1 MDEETMTPITE
12 EEMNA
17 FLTKWIYGSIA
28 ALGLLVFG
36 ILAPLGFVVFGRN
49 TQPGDFIINHV
60 PSLIMGSFFL
70 LAGAVGNTMVQMYL
84 HHRRTHGPD
93 CECKLTRPPRK
104 RDAVMGGLTGLCVL
118 GLLILATPYILKATI
133 YLMSG

>member
-1 MDEETMTPITE
+1 M
-12 EEMNA
+12 
-17 FLTKWIYGSIA
+17 
-28 ALGLLVFG
+28 
-36 ILAPLGFVVFGRN
+36 
-49 TQPGDFIINHV
+49 
-60 PSLIMGSFFL
+60 
-70 LAGAVGNTMVQMYL
+70 GNTMVQMYL

-133 YLMSG
+133 YLMSGVTHPARRPNNTAGGALKGTPGKPDARERGRT